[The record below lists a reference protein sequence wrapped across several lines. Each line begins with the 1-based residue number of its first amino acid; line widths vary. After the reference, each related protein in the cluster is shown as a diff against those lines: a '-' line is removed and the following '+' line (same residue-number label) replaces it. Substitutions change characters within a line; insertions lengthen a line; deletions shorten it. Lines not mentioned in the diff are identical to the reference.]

1 MNNFAKNIYP
11 FTAIVGQEKM
21 KKGLILN
28 AINPKIG
35 GILIKGEKGTAKST
49 AVRALSFILPEIKV
63 IEGCRFNCSIDD
75 KNNLCIEC
83 IERLRLK
90 KVLNFESK
98 KVKVIE
104 LPLSSTEDR
113 IIGTIDLE
121 YAIKQGKCKFD
132 PGILAKANKN
142 IIYVD
147 EINLLDDHIVDV
159 LLDSASMGVNIV
171 ERENVSYSHPSEFVL
186 IGTMNP
192 EEGELRPQ
200 LLDRFGLCV
209 EIEGSKD
216 TFERVEII
224 KRREEFDKD
233 PLKFKNKWQIKE
245 RELSKKIEKARKV
258 LREVSISEKNINLIA
273 YLCSKAFVSGH
284 RADIIMERTSRTI
297 AAFNGKKRVSEEDI
311 YEAAELVLLHRALEA
326 PPQDEKNKQNNEKKD
341 ENNEKN
347 QENSKESQND
357 TNQSQNDSK
366 KSLNNIRD
374 DNTTE
379 QKEESNQGEEETG
392 TTPPSEGNKDFVFSI
407 GQSYNVN
414 PIKYKKDRML
424 RNGSGKRSR
433 TKTASRAG
441 RYIRSTMNNL
451 NNDLA
456 LDATLR
462 AAAPFQ
468 VYRNRKDV
476 AIVIETSDIRTK
488 VREKRIGNFILFVVD
503 ASGSMGAKK
512 RMTETKG
519 AILSLLLDA
528 YQKRDRVGMI
538 AFKEKSAEI
547 ILPPTNSIDL
557 AYKWLEEMPTG
568 GKTPLS
574 AGLEKAYNLAKSEL
588 LKNPNIAPLLIIMS
602 DGKAN
607 VSLGGEKPLK
617 ESNDLAQMI
626 SEEKRI
632 KILVVDVEKKGFL
645 TFGLAKKLA
654 DNLQAEYCKIQDL
667 KSDTLLQVV
676 RKNMYLSDI

>member
-192 EEGELRPQ
+192 EEGDLRPQ

-216 TFERVEII
+216 VFERVKII

-233 PLKFKNKWQIKE
+233 PLKFKDKWETKE
-245 RELSKKIEKARKV
+245 RELSKKIEYAREI
-258 LREVSISEKNINLIA
+258 LSDVSISEENINLIA
-273 YLCSKAFVSGH
+273 SLCSKAFVSGH

-326 PPQDEKNKQNNEKKD
+326 PPQDEKNKQNNEEKD
-341 ENNEKN
+341 NNNEKN
-347 QENSKESQND
+347 EEKSQND
-357 TNQSQNDSK
+357 TKQSQNDNNKSK
-366 KSLNNIRD
+366 NENRD
-374 DNTTE
+374 DNTEE
-379 QKEESNQGEEETG
+379 QQEENNQGEEETSA
-392 TTPPSEGNKDFVFSI
+392 PPSKGNKEFVFSV
-407 GQSYNVN
+407 GQSYNIK
-414 PIKYKKDRML
+414 PISYKKDRVL
-424 RNGSGKRSR
+424 RKGSGKRSR
-433 TKTASRAG
+433 TKTPSRAG
-441 RYIRSTMNNL
+441 RYIRSTINNS

-462 AAAPFQ
+462 VAAPYQ

-476 AIVIETSDIRTK
+476 AIAIETSDIRNK
-488 VREKRIGNFILFVVD
+488 VREKRIGNFLLFLVD

-512 RMTETKG
+512 RMVETKG

-528 YQKRDRVGMI
+528 YQKRDRIGMI
-538 AFKEKSAEI
+538 AFKGEAAET
-547 ILPPTNSIDL
+547 ILPPTNSVDL
-557 AYKWLEEMPTG
+557 AYKLLEEMPTG

-574 AGLEKAYNLAKSEL
+574 AGLDKAYNLAKSEL
-588 LKNPNIAPLLIIMS
+588 FKNPNISPLIILIS

-607 VSLGGEKPLK
+607 VSLGTEKPLK
-617 ESNDLAQMI
+617 ESNDLAQII

-632 KILVVDVEKKGFL
+632 KTLVVDVEKKGFL
-645 TFGLAKKLA
+645 TFGLAKNLA
-654 DNLQAEYCKIQDL
+654 ENLGAQYYKIDDL
-667 KSDTLLQVV
+667 KSNTLLQAV
-676 RKNMYLSDI
+676 RNNMYLE